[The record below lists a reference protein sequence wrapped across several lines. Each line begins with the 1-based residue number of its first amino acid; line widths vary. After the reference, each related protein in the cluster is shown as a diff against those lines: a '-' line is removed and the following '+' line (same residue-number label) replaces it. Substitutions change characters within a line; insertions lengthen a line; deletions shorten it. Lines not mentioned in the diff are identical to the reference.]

1 MGKIDKTNNSVI
13 RELNERLEKF
23 DIISEQAQK
32 KADFGHGEPAQALA
46 TVADAEAR
54 IIAALIEKANTVY

>member
-13 RELNERLEKF
+13 RELNDRLEKF
-23 DIISEQAQK
+23 DSISKRVQNE
-32 KADFGHGEPAQALA
+32 ADYRGESAQALA
-46 TVADAEAR
+46 TVANAEAR